1 MLVVTRKLD
10 EGIVIEG
17 DIEIIVLGIED
28 GKVKIGIEA
37 PKDKGIY
44 RKEIYEVI
52 KEENQQAIQTTK
64 NILKQLPKKKIYYK
78 NI

>member
-10 EGIVIEG
+10 EGIVVEG
-17 DIEIIVLGIED
+17 DIEIVVLGIED

-52 KEENQQAIQTTK
+52 KKENQQAIQTTK
-64 NILKQLPKKKIYYK
+64 NILKQLPKKK
-78 NI
+78 